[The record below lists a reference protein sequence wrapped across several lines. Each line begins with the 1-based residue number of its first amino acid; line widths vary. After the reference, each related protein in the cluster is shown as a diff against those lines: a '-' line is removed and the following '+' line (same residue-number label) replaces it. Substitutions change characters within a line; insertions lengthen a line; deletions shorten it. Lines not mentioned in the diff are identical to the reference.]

1 MTGRE
6 GRNWGSIETLDILA
20 RIRGQTLTWHSILT
34 SARTVS
40 ARPRPGQHPLTTDK
54 EACAPN
60 LQRPYFSS
68 SVIRSN
74 KLCFSSAIPAVK

>member
-6 GRNWGSIETLDILA
+6 GRNLGVNLNIGHSCENQ
-20 RIRGQTLTWHSILT
+20 GQTLTWHSILT

-40 ARPRPGQHPLTTDK
+40 ARSSPGQHPLATDK

-60 LQRPYFSS
+60 LRRP
-68 SVIRSN
+68 
-74 KLCFSSAIPAVK
+74 

>member
-60 LQRPYFSS
+60 FIVPTFRPQ
-68 SVIRSN
+68 
-74 KLCFSSAIPAVK
+74 